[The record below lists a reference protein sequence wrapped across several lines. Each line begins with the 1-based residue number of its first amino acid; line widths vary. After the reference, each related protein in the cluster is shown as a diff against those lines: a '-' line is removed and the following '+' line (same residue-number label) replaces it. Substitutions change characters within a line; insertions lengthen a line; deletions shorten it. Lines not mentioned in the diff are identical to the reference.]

1 MNEQQQIRALEIEL
15 EYMETSRDAWQREA
29 EALRAAMLKWSRR
42 AHDLECDATF
52 RNAAADNIQ
61 QHTKSRLENRR
72 ILQPI
77 QRSSATS
84 DSSEKAALRND
95 IKTSEK
101 ARQIVEQ
108 ILQIFD
114 ANIGVDSTVNSAS
127 KSSLNY
133 ADKTLY

>member
-15 EYMETSRDAWQREA
+15 EYMEASRDSWQREA
-29 EALRAAMLKWSRR
+29 DALRAAMLKWSRR

-61 QHTKSRLENRR
+61 QHTKSRLETRR
-72 ILQPI
+72 ILQPNTAANST
-77 QRSSATS
+77 RK
-84 DSSEKAALRND
+84 DALRND

-114 ANIGVDSTVNSAS
+114 ANTGVNSTVNSAS

-133 ADKTLY
+133 ADETLY